1 MGRIGHMSDNEKKNE
16 KETEAVQTE
25 AAEQAAAAEAEV
37 KAAASTVEEDS
48 EPFVVKLPDKEKKPK
63 RKERRE
69 QKKNRI
75 LNITPENDIKYLGPL
90 NYRWMKLIG
99 WACIAFAQFVR
110 LAGLKQQ
117 VAGTEGSVAF
127 GDLGNEF
134 IASLGLPLILIANF
148 AIILNGRNRYKS
160 LLILNGGVAAFY
172 AFMFWLLYHRYTLG
186 LLSTFQGSKAAAAAE
201 LKKLLAEDPEFNGY
215 ITFNVFLDMFLL
227 ILFMYF
233 LNYVPKKKFQGEK
246 LKIFRLLALLP
257 MLYEAICILLRLLA
271 TGDKIVLPISI
282 YPFLTTKPP
291 LAFVMFICIAFYV
304 RGMEKRFTRNGKTHE
319 EYVAFTK
326 TNTNSFM
333 FSKKLAKLLALFA
346 VIDFIMLGVII
357 VAHMISLGV
366 NFSDD
371 AEVAVGTLASI
382 KWAQAW
388 GSGDMVMMVLAIPI
402 VLLFSYTKPRK
413 LKIPDILIPLAGVV
427 SILFIYLEGIY
438 QIIQALFDKG
448 LSALTEM
455 G

>member
-1 MGRIGHMSDNEKKNE
+1 MSDNKKKTTE
-16 KETEAVQTE
+16 SETE
-25 AAEQAAAAEAEV
+25 
-37 KAAASTVEEDS
+37 
-48 EPFVVKLPDKEKKPK
+48 VVKPK
-63 RKERRE
+63 RKERKE

-75 LNITPENDIKYLGPL
+75 LNVTPENDIKYLGPL
-90 NYRWMKLIG
+90 NYRWLKLIG
-99 WACIAFAQFVR
+99 WACIAFAQFVH
-110 LAGLKQQ
+110 LMSLKQQ
-117 VAGTEGSVAF
+117 VAGTEGRIV
-127 GDLGNEF
+127 LGEIGNDF

-148 AIILNGRNRYKS
+148 AIILNGRDRYKS

-186 LLSTFQGSKAAAAAE
+186 LLATFQGSKAEAAAE
-201 LKKLLAEDPEFNGY
+201 LKKLIASDPEFNGY
-215 ITFNVFLDMFLL
+215 MTFNVFLDMFLL

-233 LNYVPKKKFQGEK
+233 LNYTPKKKFQGEK
-246 LKIFRLLALLP
+246 LKIFRLFALLP
-257 MLYEAICILLRLLA
+257 ILYEAICILLRLLA
-271 TGDKIVLPISI
+271 TGQKVVLPISI

-304 RGMEKRFTRNGKTHE
+304 RGMEKRFIMNGKTHE
-319 EYVAFTK
+319 EYKAFAK

-346 VIDFIMLGVII
+346 VIDFIMLIVIMI
-357 VAHMISLGV
+357 THMVSLGI
-366 NFSDD
+366 NLSDD

-388 GSGDMVMMVLAIPI
+388 GAGDMIMMVLAIPL
-402 VLLFSYTKPRK
+402 VLLFSYTRPRK
-413 LKIPDILIPLAGVV
+413 LKIPDILIPVAGVI

-438 QIIQALFDKG
+438 QIIQTLLDKG
-448 LSALTEM
+448 LSAMMEM